1 MTTLHVYFA
10 PGTRGPETRNRRT
23 MGTKEIDRLLRDL
36 YAARQC
42 GDLDGVCRAFADDGG
57 FQIAS
62 ANGDSSQVAI
72 KAAGVRE
79 FRPLLAFMIKTF
91 RLKDLTIR
99 TMNIDGDKATVHW
112 QALVRSRIT
121 GATVPT
127 EFIDI
132 VEVRAGRIA
141 NFSEVYIAR

>member
-23 MGTKEIDRLLRDL
+23 MGTTEIDRLLRDL
-36 YAARQC
+36 YAARQS
-42 GDLDGVCRAFADDGG
+42 GDLDGVCRAFAADGG

-62 ANGDSSQVAI
+62 AGADSSQVAI

-91 RLKDLTIR
+91 RLRDLTIR
-99 TMNIDGDKATVHW
+99 TMNIAGPMATVHW
-112 QALVRSRIT
+112 DALVRSRIT

-132 VEVRAGRIA
+132 VKVRDGRIA
-141 NFSEVYIAR
+141 NFSEVFITR